1 MPILDLIFGKR
12 KTPAEVLRENKRMLD
27 RAIRELDRER
37 NAMQTQEKKLIAE
50 IKQMAGKGQ
59 NDACKI
65 MAKQLVRN
73 RRAIQKFYQL
83 KSHLQAVSLKIT
95 AAKSMD
101 SMAHAMAG
109 ATKAMGAMNRQFNL
123 PALRGIMM
131 EFEKQNN
138 KMEQT
143 QDMMDDVFDD
153 EGAEEESDEIVKQ
166 VLDELSINLTMQL
179 GSVPQAAADTGPQ
192 KEAVAEGMGGAGKP
206 TGGSKP
212 SGGDGGGGGGLSSDL
227 QARLDNLRKG

>member
-1 MPILDLIFGKR
+1 MPAL
-12 KTPAEVLRENKRMLD
+12 V
-27 RAIRELDRER
+27 
-37 NAMQTQEKKLIAE
+37 TQ
-50 IKQMAGKGQ
+50 
-59 NDACKI
+59 
-65 MAKQLVRN
+65 
-73 RRAIQKFYQL
+73 
-83 KSHLQAVSLKIT
+83 SHLQAVSLKIT

-153 EGAEEESDEIVKQ
+153 EGAPRLACREWGW
-166 VLDELSINLTMQL
+166 LPT
-179 GSVPQAAADTGPQ
+179 
-192 KEAVAEGMGGAGKP
+192 GAGRASP
-206 TGGSKP
+206 CMTADP
-212 SGGDGGGGGGLSSDL
+212 VARACRRGGGGERRDREAGVGRAEHQPDHAARQRAPGGC
-227 QARLDNLRKG
+227 